1 MNVLSAFDGMSCGQL
16 AINRLGL
23 PLKAYYASEVSKPAI
38 IATRHAFPN
47 TIHVGDVVQVTPKR
61 VPKLDLL
68 LGGSPCQGF
77 SMAGKQLN
85 FNDHR
90 SVLFFEFVRLLRDL
104 KPKFWL
110 LENVVMAQ
118 EHQDVISK
126 FVGVQPIK
134 LNSALVSGQNRERLY
149 WTNLPIPAVI
159 QDRGI
164 KFFGKPAAVRG
175 RNGTQCLEVR
185 ATNTDK
191 SNCLTTVGKDNVV
204 TDLPPGQYPNAYTK
218 EMRKHW
224 RCLTLGECCELQT
237 VPLDYFSP
245 ILTSQSDAM
254 HMLGNGWTVDIVC
267 EILKP
272 LVEYYEV
279 D

>member
-1 MNVLSAFDGMSCGQL
+1 MIVFSAFDGMSCGQL
-16 AINRLGL
+16 ALQRLGI
-23 PLKAYYASEVSKPAI
+23 PVEAYYASEVSKPAI
-38 IATRHAFPN
+38 LATRRFFPK
-47 TIHVGDVVQVTPKR
+47 TIHVGDVSQVKASNLPKI
-61 VPKLDLL
+61 DLL

-85 FNDHR
+85 FDDHR
-90 SVLFFEFVRLLRDL
+90 SVLFFEFVRLLKEL

-110 LENVVMAQ
+110 LENVVMTK

-126 FVGVQPIK
+126 FVGRQPIK

-149 WTNLPIPAVI
+149 WTNLPIPAI
-159 QDRGI
+159 IRDRGV
-164 KFFGKPAAVRG
+164 KFFGSPAAVRG
-175 RNGTQCLEVR
+175 RNGVQCLEVR

-204 TDLPPGQYPNAYTK
+204 ATLPPGRYPNAYSE

-224 RCLTLGECCELQT
+224 RYLTLEECCELQT

-245 ILTSQSDAM
+245 ILTSESDAQ
-254 HMLGNGWTVDIVC
+254 HMLGNGWTVDMIC

-272 LVEYYEV
+272 LRQYNEV
-279 D
+279 N